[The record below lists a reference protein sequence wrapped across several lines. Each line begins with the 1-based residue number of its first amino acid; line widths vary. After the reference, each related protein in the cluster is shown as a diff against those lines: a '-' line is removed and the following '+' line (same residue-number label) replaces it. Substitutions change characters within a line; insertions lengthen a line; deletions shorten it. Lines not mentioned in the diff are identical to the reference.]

1 LESLAFP
8 LFLWYNLH
16 METVTIPKPEY
27 DKLQTRVSELEALVS
42 YYEGQMR
49 KRQMDIKEK
58 PSHIP

>member
-1 LESLAFP
+1 
-8 LFLWYNLH
+8 